1 MKLPKLQAAT
11 LAIILVL
18 TTLQATAAESYPL
31 RVRSGGG
38 LRYWSENTKTPQLVK
53 VIVTFQ
59 TGTRSATAGLR
70 PGQGAWL
77 DRGMRSGE
85 PTRLEYLVHESDAK
99 KIFDYLRAANNYYV
113 FECFNTEKGYLQVT
127 KAYPKSVRID

>member
-1 MKLPKLQAAT
+1 MKLKLQAAT

-18 TTLQATAAESYPL
+18 TLQAMAGDSYPL

-38 LRYWSENTKTPQLVK
+38 LRYWAENTKTPQLVK

-59 TGTRSATAGLR
+59 PGTRSASYGLR

-85 PTRLEYLVHESDAK
+85 PTRLEYLVHESDAQ
-99 KIFDYLRAANNYYV
+99 KIFDYLRTTGNYYV
-113 FECFNTEKGYLQVT
+113 FECFNTGKGYLQVT

>member
-18 TTLQATAAESYPL
+18 VLQATAAETSYPL

-38 LRYWSENTKTPQLVK
+38 LRYWAENTKTPQLVK

-59 TGTRSATAGLR
+59 PGTRSASYGLR

-85 PTRLEYLVHESDAK
+85 PTRLEYLVHEIDAQ
-99 KIFDYLRAANNYYV
+99 KIFDYLRTTGNYYV
-113 FECFNTEKGYLQVT
+113 FECFNTGKGYLQVT

>member
-18 TTLQATAAESYPL
+18 ALQATAAETSYPL

-38 LRYWSENTKTPQLVK
+38 LRYWAENTKTPQLVK

-59 TGTRSATAGLR
+59 PGTRSASYGLR

-85 PTRLEYLVHESDAK
+85 PTRLEYLVHEIDAQ
-99 KIFDYLRAANNYYV
+99 KIFDYLRTTGNYYV
-113 FECFNTEKGYLQVT
+113 FECFNTGKGYLQVT
-127 KAYPKSVRID
+127 KAYPKLVRID

>member
-18 TTLQATAAESYPL
+18 VLQATAAETSYPL

-38 LRYWSENTKTPQLVK
+38 LRYWAENTKTPQLVK

-59 TGTRSATAGLR
+59 PGTRSASYGLR

-85 PTRLEYLVHESDAK
+85 PTRLEYLVHESDAQ
-99 KIFDYLRAANNYYV
+99 KIFDYLRTTGNYYV
-113 FECFNTEKGYLQVT
+113 FECFNTGKGYLQVT
-127 KAYPKSVRID
+127 KAYSKSVRID

>member
-18 TTLQATAAESYPL
+18 VLQATAAETSYPL

-38 LRYWSENTKTPQLVK
+38 LRYWAENTKTPQLVK

-59 TGTRSATAGLR
+59 PGTRSASYGLR

-85 PTRLEYLVHESDAK
+85 PTRLEYLVHESDAQ
-99 KIFDYLRAANNYYV
+99 KIFDYLRTTGNYYV
-113 FECFNTEKGYLQVT
+113 FECFNTGKGYLQVT